1 MNQNIR
7 FRISLALLL
16 ILMSQWA
23 CQTLLPSPTAT
34 IAPTASAIPTA
45 VLATA
50 IPAMETAPPTST
62 TTFSEDEIR
71 AGIQSSL
78 DQYAQAYRKND
89 PAVLEQ
95 VVDQENKP
103 FRRIVRSRF
112 DDFQG
117 SYLAG
122 QVDLHMQL
130 LDITQREHGFILA
143 RFQTDGG
150 LEGQW
155 PFRYLNGTW
164 VLSEPTVEQIGE
176 PVTTETE
183 HFIFKTYPWADDVN
197 PRIMEMMET
206 ARQTVGDVLGT
217 LPGEKANVEIMP
229 IYGLRPFEAMGA
241 IASYSEGPD
250 PSRDRIQIYTP
261 DSFAFSYYDPSTGWE
276 KELEQILVH
285 EYTHL
290 THARSFDSAGRLS
303 DWMSEG
309 LAEYVSG
316 ADQNSYW
323 ACDAMESG
331 TLIPIID
338 ESREINQ
345 QDLMHM
351 YLLEENFALSYDFA
365 TSLVEYTVET
375 HGGLEGFWR
384 LAEALDETS
393 NFKRAV
399 EQAFGISYE
408 QYNTQWQTWLG
419 EKC

>member
-1 MNQNIR
+1 MNHRNR
-7 FRISLALLL
+7 SRVSLA
-16 ILMSQWA
+16 ILAVLVSQWA

-34 IAPTASAIPTA
+34 VAPTSSVTPTA
-45 VLATA
+45 ALATELPA
-50 IPAMETAPPTST
+50 IETALPLASP
-62 TTFSEDEIR
+62 TFSEEEIR
-71 AGIQSSL
+71 AGIQASL
-78 DQYAQAYRKND
+78 DQYAQAYREND
-89 PAVLEQ
+89 PERLEQ

-117 SYLAG
+117 SYLGG
-122 QVDLHMQL
+122 QIDLRMQL
-130 LDITQREHGFILA
+130 LDITQHEHGFVLA
-143 RFQTDGG
+143 RFQTDSG

-176 PVTTETE
+176 PVTTESE
-183 HFIFKTYPWADDVN
+183 HFVFKTYPWADDVN
-197 PRIMEMMET
+197 PLIMEMMES
-206 ARQTVGDVLGT
+206 ARQSVGEVLGIV
-217 LPGEKANVEIMP
+217 PEEKPNVEIMP
-229 IYGLRPFEAMGA
+229 IYGLRPFESMGA
-241 IASYSEGPD
+241 IASYSQGPD

-261 DSFAFSYYDPSTGWE
+261 DSFAFSYYDPSVGWE
-276 KELEQILVH
+276 QELERILVH

-290 THARSFDSAGRLS
+290 AHARSFENAGRLS

-365 TSLVEYTVET
+365 TSLVEYTVEN

-384 LAEALDETS
+384 LANALDDTS

-399 EQAFGISYE
+399 PEAFGISYE
-408 QYNTQWQTWLG
+408 EYNSEWQAWLG
-419 EKC
+419 EQC